1 MGRILGI
8 DYGSKRIGL
17 AITDPNRS
25 IASPFMT
32 LAISNLDELIAEL
45 ARIIDAE
52 SVTEIVV
59 GLPIGLKG
67 GYTKQTE
74 KTEQFADIILDKIG
88 LPVSYFD
95 ERLTSVQAERL
106 LQTEGKKPSREK
118 GLVDETA
125 AAIMLQAF
133 LDSRR

>member
-25 IASPFMT
+25 IASPFRT
-32 LAISNLDELIAEL
+32 VEISNLDKLIAEL
-45 ARIIDAE
+45 TRIIEEE
-52 SVTEIVV
+52 SVKEIVI

-67 GYTKQTE
+67 GYTTQKE
-74 KTEQFADIILDKIG
+74 KTEQFAEIIQDKIG

-95 ERLTSVQAERL
+95 ERLTSVQAKRL
-106 LQTEGKKPSREK
+106 LQSEGKKPSREK